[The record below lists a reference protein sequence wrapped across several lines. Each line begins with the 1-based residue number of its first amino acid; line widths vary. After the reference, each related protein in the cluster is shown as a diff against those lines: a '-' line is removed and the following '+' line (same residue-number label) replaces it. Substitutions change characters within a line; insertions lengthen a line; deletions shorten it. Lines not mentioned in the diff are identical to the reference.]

1 MSDDERWTPPVGPVD
16 PDHPECAAVIAEVWT
31 LLDGECTAET
41 RDKLKH
47 HLEECPTCLRH
58 YGVEERVKTLIA
70 KKCSGEKA
78 PEGLRERLRI
88 EISRTTIIR
97 RRLAHRL
104 RTAVGPLSVVGLG
117 VLAVA
122 LLAATLGHDV
132 PPSGQG
138 IR

>member
-1 MSDDERWTPPVGPVD
+1 MSEFSPDDASAATPQMKA
-16 PDHPECAAVIAEVWT
+16 ECAELIAEVWT

-41 RDKLKH
+41 RDKLRH
-47 HLEECPTCLRH
+47 HLEECPSCLRY

-97 RRLAHRL
+97 R
-104 RTAVGPLSVVGLG
+104 G
-117 VLAVA
+117 
-122 LLAATLGHDV
+122 
-132 PPSGQG
+132 
-138 IR
+138 